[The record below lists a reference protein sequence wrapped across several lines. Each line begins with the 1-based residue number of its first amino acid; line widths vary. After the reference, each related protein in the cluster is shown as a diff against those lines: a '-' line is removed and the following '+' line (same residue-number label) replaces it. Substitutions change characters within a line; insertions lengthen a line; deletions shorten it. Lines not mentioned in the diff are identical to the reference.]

1 MQSAAVPCTSN
12 GMKRTAANA
21 LLTESETD
29 TNPVKHQHNDYKSET
44 DATSPPPPEKRS
56 FIVVESPLKLDT
68 IDSAVEEFWI
78 KLKKKFSIFL
88 IIFLYLILRKTW
100 I

>member
-21 LLTESETD
+21 LLTESESD
-29 TNPVKHQHNDYKSET
+29 VNLIKQHNDYKTT
-44 DATSPPPPEKRS
+44 DTDNSSHAISPPPPEKRS

-68 IDSAVEEFWI
+68 IDSAV
-78 KLKKKFSIFL
+78 
-88 IIFLYLILRKTW
+88 
-100 I
+100 